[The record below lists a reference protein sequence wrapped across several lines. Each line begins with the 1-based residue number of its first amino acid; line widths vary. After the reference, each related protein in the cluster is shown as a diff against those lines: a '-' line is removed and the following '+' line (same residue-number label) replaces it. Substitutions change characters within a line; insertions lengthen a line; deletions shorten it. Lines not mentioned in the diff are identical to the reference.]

1 MKKSV
6 LSLSQTLEE
15 VAKGRPQCSVKAI
28 KNLDNAGPLL
38 WAAAVN
44 GQIFPEVKIEFVR
57 TQSAVRF
64 YEIKLTNAFVASIS
78 TDSDV
83 ALPKE
88 SVVLKSA
95 QVTITFWPQRADGS
109 LGPPITSTFAC

>member
-1 MKKSV
+1 MKKSVITVLLVFGFMLSGGVLQALAQTSVFMFIPGIPGNSVDARHADWIDV

-44 GQIFPEVKIEFVR
+44 GQIFPEVKIEFV
-57 TQSAVRF
+57 
-64 YEIKLTNAFVASIS
+64 
-78 TDSDV
+78 
-83 ALPKE
+83 
-88 SVVLKSA
+88 
-95 QVTITFWPQRADGS
+95 
-109 LGPPITSTFAC
+109 